1 MSEIDEILKAVL
13 SDNKTDKST
22 SDEAGQTDNEEKFTT
37 DTESDDIFGGINIDM
52 FMKIGEIMSKMSE
65 QDKNTEL
72 LLALKPHLRDE
83 NQAKID
89 TAVKLFRLISLL
101 PYLKDSGLKICYE
114 KELHY
119 GMEQYKNVKG

>member
-13 SDNKTDKST
+13 SDNKNDKST

-52 FMKIGEIMSKMSE
+52 FIKIGEIMTKMSE

-101 PYLKDSGLKICYE
+101 PYLKDSGLFE
-114 KELHY
+114 NLL
-119 GMEQYKNVKG
+119 

>member
-13 SDNKTDKST
+13 SDNKNDKST
-22 SDEAGQTDNEEKFTT
+22 TDEAGQTDNEEKFTT

-101 PYLKDSGLKICYE
+101 PYLKDSGLFE
-114 KELHY
+114 NLL
-119 GMEQYKNVKG
+119 

>member
-1 MSEIDEILKAVL
+1 MSEIDDIYTSIIMEHSANILKAML
-13 SDNKTDKST
+13 SDDNNKSAPDENKSAD
-22 SDEAGQTDNEEKFTT
+22 SEENFTT
-37 DTESDDIFGGINIDM
+37 DNGGDDIFSGINIDM

-72 LLALKPHLRDE
+72 LIALKPHLRDE

-101 PYLKDSGLKICYE
+101 PYLKDSGLFDN
-114 KELHY
+114 LL
-119 GMEQYKNVKG
+119 

>member
-13 SDNKTDKST
+13 SDNKNDKST

-37 DTESDDIFGGINIDM
+37 DTDSDDIFGGINIDM

-101 PYLKDSGLKICYE
+101 PYLKDSGLFE
-114 KELHY
+114 NLL
-119 GMEQYKNVKG
+119 

>member
-37 DTESDDIFGGINIDM
+37 DTENDDIFGGINIDM

-101 PYLKDSGLKICYE
+101 PYLKDSGLFE
-114 KELHY
+114 NLL
-119 GMEQYKNVKG
+119 

>member
-52 FMKIGEIMSKMSE
+52 FMKIGEDRHSGK
-65 QDKNTEL
+65 
-72 LLALKPHLRDE
+72 
-83 NQAKID
+83 
-89 TAVKLFRLISLL
+89 AVQTYLSVAISQRQR
-101 PYLKDSGLKICYE
+101 SF
-114 KELHY
+114 
-119 GMEQYKNVKG
+119 

>member
-22 SDEAGQTDNEEKFTT
+22 SDEAGRTDNEEKFTT

-101 PYLKDSGLKICYE
+101 PYLKDSGLFE
-114 KELHY
+114 NLL
-119 GMEQYKNVKG
+119 